1 MSYTFLDH
9 TADIAVEVSGESLEE
24 LFLSS
29 ASAWKES
36 VVEQKEFSGVD
47 TKNISIS
54 GESIEILLVQFLSE
68 LNYFLL
74 TKKWL
79 TDSIGELEINEQNG
93 RYHLNAK
100 IYGEDL
106 NPSVHSLKV
115 EIKAITFHQIE
126 IKKKK
131 NEFSTTIVFDI

>member
-9 TADIAVEVSGESLEE
+9 TADIAVEVSGESIEE

-29 ASAWKES
+29 AEAWKES
-36 VVEQKEFSGVD
+36 VIEQ
-47 TKNISIS
+47 KNISVSNTRNIS
-54 GESIEILLVQFLSE
+54 ITGESLEILLVQFLSE

-79 TDSIGELEINEQNG
+79 MDSIENLEIKEQNE
-93 RYHLNAK
+93 RWHLNAK
-100 IYGEDL
+100 INGEEY
-106 NPSVHSLKV
+106 NASKHFIKE
-115 EIKAITFHQIE
+115 EIKAITFHQLE

-131 NEFSTTIVFDI
+131 NEFSTIIVFDI

>member
-9 TADIAVEVSGESLEE
+9 TADIAVQVSGETIEE

-29 ASAWKES
+29 ADAWKES
-36 VVEQKEFSGVD
+36 VIEQKEFSGND
-47 TKNISIS
+47 IKNISIT
-54 GESIEILLVQFLSE
+54 GESLELLLVQFLGE

-79 TDSIGELEINEQNG
+79 MNSVVDLNIKKQND
-93 RYHLNAK
+93 RWHLNTK
-100 IYGEDL
+100 INGEEY
-106 NPSVHSLKV
+106 NAARHFLKE
-115 EIKAITFHQIE
+115 EIKAITFHQME

-131 NEFSTTIVFDI
+131 NEFSTIIVFDI

>member
-29 ASAWKES
+29 AFAWKES
-36 VVEQKEFSGVD
+36 VVEQNELSGSD
-47 TKNISIS
+47 TKNISIT
-54 GESIEILLVQFLSE
+54 GESLEILLVQFLSE

-79 TDSIGELEINEQNG
+79 MDSMGELEIKEQNG
-93 RYHLNAK
+93 RHHLNAK

-106 NPSVHSLKV
+106 NPAIHSLKV
-115 EIKAITFHQIE
+115 EIKAITFHQME
-126 IKKKK
+126 IKKKG
-131 NEFSTTIVFDI
+131 NEFTTIIVFDI